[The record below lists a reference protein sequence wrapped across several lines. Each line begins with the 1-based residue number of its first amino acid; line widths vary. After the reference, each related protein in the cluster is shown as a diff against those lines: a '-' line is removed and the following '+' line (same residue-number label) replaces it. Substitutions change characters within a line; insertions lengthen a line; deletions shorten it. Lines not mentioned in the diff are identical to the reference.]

1 MPGLSV
7 RTINGQLKKVVI
19 DTTSTN
25 KLGGTINAS
34 IINDLEEIIV
44 TTSGITSLTGGPNL
58 VKIELNGNN
67 IPNLSSIYP
76 GVSSF
81 TNLDN
86 LTVTNDNALTGTVPS
101 LEENVIL
108 KTLGL
113 RNNNLT
119 GRLPTFS
126 DNPSLSFADFRDNS
140 FSGEIPALSTNPEMV
155 QIYFNNGNAGLS
167 GFIPELSACSKLENF
182 NVSGNGLS
190 GRLHDF
196 RKTPNLKTYHAFNNH
211 LTGPVPTVSA
221 CPTVITL
228 EFNQNYLSGGIPYIN
243 NLTDLKICNF
253 NNNGLSGHF
262 PEVTNLASL
271 QFLRF
276 NKNDRNGSPG
286 IIGAIPDLSGCPIL
300 KILDV
305 ANCSLTGWNG
315 TSWPSIQFNS
325 IQAQTNLLP
334 TSEVNRILAAINATY
349 PNPVGSGYL
358 INLAGTG
365 NGAPT
370 NGNSNSDRVAL
381 ISKGW
386 SVNTNT

>member
-1 MPGLSV
+1 MSGLV
-7 RTINGQLKKVVI
+7 FTTKNGELNKIVIN
-19 DTTSTN
+19 TTSTN

-44 TTSGITSLTGGPNL
+44 TTSGITSLTGGSNL

-182 NVSGNGLS
+182 NVSENGLS

-271 QFLRF
+271 EFLRF
-276 NKNDRNGSPG
+276 NKNDRNGSSG
-286 IIGAIPDLSGCPIL
+286 IIGAIPDLSGCPNL
-300 KILDV
+300 KVLDV

-315 TSWPSIQFNS
+315 TAWPSIQFNN

-386 SVNTNT
+386 SVITNT